1 MKMLTQ
7 LSLAVLVGFALV
19 GNAVAQNDAGSKA
32 RGDVYN
38 FWGSQSRQNHAQ
50 DHARSLYFY
59 GQTQQ
64 VVGQPQAQPVIT
76 PVQAQKHV
84 IGVRENL
91 TASQKGL
98 GELKKSNAD
107 NKEALAAIAKIE
119 AIHKK
124 VMGHCEMLDK
134 ELGKEKTDGATICDC
149 CLDMDADLDAADAEM
164 TKLMKALK
172 IEKLDLPKKGDKP
185 AAPAKP

>member
-7 LSLAVLVGFALV
+7 LSLAVLLGFTLV

-32 RGDVYN
+32 RGDIYN
-38 FWGSQSRQNHAQ
+38 FWGSKSRQTHAQ
-50 DHARSLYFY
+50 DHSRSLYYY

-76 PVQAQKHV
+76 PVQAQQHV
-84 IGVRENL
+84 VGVRENL
-91 TASQKGL
+91 AASQKGL

-149 CLDMDADLDAADAEM
+149 CLDMHADLDAADAEM

-172 IEKLDLPKKGDKP
+172 IEKLDLPKKSDKP

>member
-7 LSLAVLVGFALV
+7 LSLAVLVGLTLI

-38 FWGSQSRQNHAQ
+38 FWGSKSRQNHAQ

-64 VVGQPQAQPVIT
+64 VVGQPQAKPVIT
-76 PVQAQKHV
+76 PVQAQQHV

-91 TASQKGL
+91 AASQKGL
-98 GELKKSNAD
+98 GELKKSNAE

-149 CLDMDADLDAADAEM
+149 CLDMHADLDAADAEM